1 MRFPLTSDSG
11 FKQIDF
17 DNNNIHTG
25 SGTELP
31 DYLARNTPLN
41 ELYLQHNELN
51 DEDAVSIA
59 HALNHNNA
67 NLRKLWLEHNNIT
80 EVGRN
85 ALSNA
90 VYNPE
95 SLNSV
100 ADCNHTCEINIK
112 TVNVFGYTVK
122 ENRGRKI
129 YHLLSSWD
137 REGSIVYHLNLE
149 FEGEDE
155 DADANSLALVPNVLE
170 CIQQMPRC
178 INDASLSITYEILR
192 SWKMPALFENS
203 GGA

>member
-1 MRFPLTSDSG
+1 MRSPLTSDNG

-25 SGTELP
+25 GGTELP

-59 HALNHNNA
+59 HALNHNA
-67 NLRKLWLEHNNIT
+67 NLGILWLEHNNIT
-80 EVGRN
+80 DVGCN
-85 ALSNA
+85 ALSKA

-100 ADCNHTCEINIK
+100 ADCNHTCEIN
-112 TVNVFGYTVK
+112 GYTVK

-155 DADANSLALVPNVLE
+155 DADADSLALVPNVLE

-178 INDASLSITYEILR
+178 INDASLSIT
-192 SWKMPALFENS
+192 
-203 GGA
+203 